1 MICKLIKLGM
11 LSVAGVVLVGGIVFG
26 REMCSY
32 VSSSAR
38 SVRHAVKDAVPVEF
52 ELRRA
57 RAEHRDATARRIRLG
72 LAGRGGPVRAAQNSS
87 PCAEHRG
94 QLRTRT

>member
-11 LSVAGVVLVGGIVFG
+11 LSAVGLTIAGGLVFG
-26 REMCSY
+26 RELYSY

-38 SVRHAVKDAVPVEF
+38 SVRTAVKDAVPVDF

-57 RAEHRDATARRIRLG
+57 RDLVDDIIPEMHACVRMIAPTRWLRRD
-72 LAGRGGPVRAAQNSS
+72 N
-87 PCAEHRG
+87 
-94 QLRTRT
+94 